1 MEGGW
6 CSRTFARRRPRC
18 AALRLRLR
26 DHASPPPKP
35 QPQPNPPPTPRR
47 DNKQNHQAK
56 ATVIA
61 KGITAHGRSKTYK
74 RRGLWAIKKKH
85 GGKFPT
91 TAKKAAAPEA
101 PAKAPRFYPAED
113 APKPLAHRAV
123 RKPTKLRASI
133 TPGTVLIL
141 LAGRF
146 KGKRCVFLGQL
157 PSGLLLV
164 SGPFKLNGVPARRVN
179 QAYVI
184 ATSTKVSLPKL
195 DLSKFTDT
203 YFKAA
208 EDKKKKSAKKG
219 EEDFFKGAPEKKA
232 LAAEYVANQ
241 KALDAALLP
250 ALSAELKGYLSTR
263 FTLRDGDRP
272 HMMKF

>member
-1 MEGGW
+1 VLT
-6 CSRTFARRRPRC
+6 R
-18 AALRLRLR
+18 
-26 DHASPPPKP
+26 SPSCLPA
-35 QPQPNPPPTPRR
+35 
-47 DNKQNHQAK
+47 QAK

-91 TAKKAAAPEA
+91 TPKQKKPEDA
-101 PAKAPRFYPAED
+101 TTKAPRFYPAD
-113 APKPLAHRAV
+113 DVAKPLSVRAV

-146 KGKRCVFLGQL
+146 KGKRVLFLGQL

-164 SGPFKLNGVPARRVN
+164 AGPFKVNGVPARRVN

-184 ATSTKVSLPKL
+184 ATSTKVRRCFLGVG
-195 DLSKFTDT
+195 DGWGCGGG
-203 YFKAA
+203 
-208 EDKKKKSAKKG
+208 AKR
-219 EEDFFKGAPEKKA
+219 
-232 LAAEYVANQ
+232 V
-241 KALDAALLP
+241 
-250 ALSAELKGYLSTR
+250 
-263 FTLRDGDRP
+263 
-272 HMMKF
+272 

>member
-1 MEGGW
+1 M
-6 CSRTFARRRPRC
+6 
-18 AALRLRLR
+18 
-26 DHASPPPKP
+26 
-35 QPQPNPPPTPRR
+35 
-47 DNKQNHQAK
+47 AK

-85 GGKFPT
+85 GGKFPVT
-91 TAKKAAAPEA
+91 PKKAAAAAA
-101 PAKAPRFYPAED
+101 PAKAPRFYPAD
-113 APKPLAHRAV
+113 DVPKPLNSRPV
-123 RKPTKLRASI
+123 RKPTKLRPSI

-146 KGKRCVFLGQL
+146 KGKRVICLSQL

-164 SGPFKLNGVPARRVN
+164 AGPFKVNGVPARRVN

-184 ATSTKVSLPKL
+184 ATSTKVTLPKL
-195 DLSKFTDT
+195 DLSKFTDS

-208 EDKKKKSAKKG
+208 EDKKDKKKG
-219 EEDFFKGAPEKKA
+219 EDEFFKAAAEKAP

-250 ALSAELKGYLSTR
+250 ALSADLKGYLGSR

-272 HMMKF
+272 HLMKF

>member
-1 MEGGW
+1 M
-6 CSRTFARRRPRC
+6 AR
-18 AALRLRLR
+18 
-26 DHASPPPKP
+26 
-35 QPQPNPPPTPRR
+35 
-47 DNKQNHQAK
+47 AK
-56 ATVIA
+56 ATEVVR
-61 KGITAHGRSKTYK
+61 GITAVGRSKTYK
-74 RRGLWAIKKKH
+74 RRGLWAIKRKNK
-85 GGKFPT
+85 GAFPK
-91 TAKKAAAPEA
+91 TAKKAAPAAA

-113 APKPLAHRAV
+113 APVPLAKNTV
-123 RKPTKLRASI
+123 RKPTKLRSSI

-146 KGKRCVFLGQL
+146 KGKRVVFLGQL

-164 SGPFKLNGVPARRVN
+164 TGPFKLNGVPARRVN

-184 ATSTKVSLPKL
+184 ATSTKVTLPKL
-195 DLSKFTDT
+195 DLTKFSDS

-208 EDKKKKSAKKG
+208 EKKSAKKG
-219 EEDFFKGAPEKKA
+219 EKEFFAAPTEKKA

-263 FTLRDGDRP
+263 FSLKDGDRP
-272 HMMKF
+272 HLMKF